1 MKSEVKMTDSPRL
14 VTDIKIWD
22 GEGSLTQAETRMY
35 LEYLHNVWHDTS
47 LEWYAKRWDFI
58 TNKGLVTDEF
68 MEMYGDTSPEIT
80 IRNLESFLKL
90 APILTPSPL
99 ERAMR

>member
-1 MKSEVKMTDSPRL
+1 MTDSPSL

-35 LEYLHNVWHDTS
+35 LEYLYDEWHSTDNQPVYSPWDNVRS
-47 LEWYAKRWDFI
+47 R
-58 TNKGLVTDEF
+58 GLVTDEF
-68 MEMYGDTSPEIT
+68 MEMYENTSPEIT